1 MGTLELSKISFK
13 RNGATTIRE
22 MADEYKKQISR
33 PNQTIGTIIQDLIYF
48 KKNNHKYI
56 NQSNNDIIYM

>member
-1 MGTLELSKISFK
+1 METLELSKISFK

-33 PNQTIGTIIQDLIYF
+33 
-48 KKNNHKYI
+48 H
-56 NQSNNDIIYM
+56 

>member
-1 MGTLELSKISFK
+1 METLELSKISFK

-48 KKNNHKYI
+48 KKNNFLIVTDDKVILYF
-56 NQSNNDIIYM
+56 

>member
-48 KKNNHKYI
+48 KKNNSLIVTDDKVILYF
-56 NQSNNDIIYM
+56 

>member
-22 MADEYKKQISR
+22 MANEYKKQISR

-48 KKNNHKYI
+48 KKNNSLIVTDDKVILYF
-56 NQSNNDIIYM
+56 

>member
-1 MGTLELSKISFK
+1 METLELSKISFK

-48 KKNNHKYI
+48 KKNNSLIVTDDKVILYF
-56 NQSNNDIIYM
+56 

>member
-33 PNQTIGTIIQDLIYF
+33 PNQTIDTIIQDLIYF
-48 KKNNHKYI
+48 KKNNSLIVTDDKVILYF
-56 NQSNNDIIYM
+56 

>member
-22 MADEYKKQISR
+22 MADEYKKT
-33 PNQTIGTIIQDLIYF
+33 NF
-48 KKNNHKYI
+48 
-56 NQSNNDIIYM
+56 